1 MGPDSPKQQA
11 AFSPRQL
18 GVGQP
23 KKEATLSNMPE
34 KKKKEKKEKTKKRKE
49 KKRKEHALDHS
60 I

>member
-34 KKKKEKKEKTKKRKE
+34 KKRKKRKNKE
-49 KKRKEHALDHS
+49 KSMHLITLSNAVVRLVP
-60 I
+60 